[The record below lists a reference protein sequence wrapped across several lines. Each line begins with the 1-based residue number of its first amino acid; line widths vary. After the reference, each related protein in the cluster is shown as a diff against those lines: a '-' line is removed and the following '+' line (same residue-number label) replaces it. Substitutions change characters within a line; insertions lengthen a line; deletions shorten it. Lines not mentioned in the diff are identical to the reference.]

1 MDVLVHVKYGKHYMY
16 RYILQR
22 FGVVDGS
29 FLTVVTA
36 LVICPVQTNKLPC
49 LSFFARKYCPPESS
63 HSIALVHGWQ
73 VCHDINTKLRWWAWL
88 TKEITFPR
96 GFTLQNPIPRASL
109 QFSKL
114 HPFLSITD
122 PALSNPFQSIT
133 VVRNVN
139 LIQISNTLWI
149 VQKKLLALSTYPPF
163 AS

>member
-1 MDVLVHVKYGKHYMY
+1 MY

-73 VCHDINTKLRWWAWL
+73 VCLFFGSR
-88 TKEITFPR
+88 R
-96 GFTLQNPIPRASL
+96 YTLL
-109 QFSKL
+109 C
-114 HPFLSITD
+114 FLSIVLSD
-122 PALSNPFQSIT
+122 ALMGHSLGQYTVNFTSISLLFIASLVTVIPFFMSLVSMGSYGLPTCVCALLFQLHGSLACLHIHTLHKKSNSQF
-133 VVRNVN
+133 R
-139 LIQISNTLWI
+139 I
-149 VQKKLLALSTYPPF
+149 VANHF
-163 AS
+163 N